1 MYWQGRLNSVSVVG
15 AGNSGHAM
23 NGEIDGG
30 EPGPEDVPLFFM
42 FSRFRALM

>member
-30 EPGPEDVPLFFM
+30 EPEDDPLFFM
-42 FSRFRALM
+42 FSRLRALM